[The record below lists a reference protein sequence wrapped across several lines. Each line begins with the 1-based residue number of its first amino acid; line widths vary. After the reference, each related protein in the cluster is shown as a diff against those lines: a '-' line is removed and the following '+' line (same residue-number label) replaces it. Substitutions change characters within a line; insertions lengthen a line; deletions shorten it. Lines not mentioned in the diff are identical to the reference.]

1 MKNNDF
7 KWKKLLL
14 NCETVFSIG
23 RGEDQVQG
31 KEKKRTTIY
40 TIQITYQDKWDV
52 ENNRTSKQILTYTD
66 LEEREE
72 FLKDYIKQILEQLKE
87 KE

>member
-1 MKNNDF
+1 MILNGKNF
-7 KWKKLLL
+7 LL

-31 KEKKRTTIY
+31 KGKKKTTIY

>member
-1 MKNNDF
+1 MILNGKNF
-7 KWKKLLL
+7 LL
-14 NCETVFSIG
+14 NCETVLSIG
-23 RGEDQVQG
+23 RGEDKVQG
-31 KEKKRTTIY
+31 KGKKKTTIY
-40 TIQITYQDKWDV
+40 TIQITYRDKWDI
-52 ENNRTSKQILTYTD
+52 ENNRISKQILTYTD

>member
-1 MKNNDF
+1 MILNGKNF
-7 KWKKLLL
+7 LL
-14 NCETVFSIG
+14 NCETVLSIG
-23 RGEDQVQG
+23 RGEDKVQG
-31 KEKKRTTIY
+31 KGKKKTTIY
-40 TIQITYQDKWDV
+40 TIQITYRDKWDV
-52 ENNRTSKQILTYTD
+52 ENNRISKQILTYTD

>member
-1 MKNNDF
+1 MILNGKNF
-7 KWKKLLL
+7 LL
-14 NCETVFSIG
+14 NCETVLSIG
-23 RGEDQVQG
+23 RGEDKVQG
-31 KEKKRTTIY
+31 KGKKKTTIY